1 MCLLNCGPTGA
12 ECVKNLVLGGIASFT
27 LVDDAVVEARDLG
40 NNFFVTSADLGRGR
54 AEAVAAHLNELNA
67 SVAGA
72 FVDERPEEVIATNP
86 AFFAD
91 FTVVIAAQMPARALV
106 ALDAAC
112 RERNVALVVLHSRGL
127 AGFVRL
133 SLASHRV
140 VEAKPEET
148 DHDLRLTAPW
158 PELEAFAA
166 SFDLDAADDA
176 QFRHVPWAALL
187 LRALAAR
194 KKTAAAAD
202 GASGSEEVLEVM
214 KTREEQRAFKASLLA
229 TRRRGD
235 EENFAEAAANAR
247 HAWKPPAPPLPLG
260 LRAALADLERA
271 GGDPAAMCRGGS
283 GAEGLESGGVA
294 VAGGGSSV
302 APALRRSAAKKEA
315 EEAKFWHLLA
325 GLRRFLDASGGA
337 LPLEGSVPDM
347 TSTTESFVALQKI
360 YRAKADL
367 DAARVAALANASA
380 RRGAETAAAAATA
393 PEGLVSEEEARFC
406 KHAAHV
412 RVMRWRTLAEERDW
426 DAGARE
432 ETAKALAA
440 EDTRRCASLHVIHRA
455 ADAFLE
461 EAGPVPGGGG
471 VFVPRR
477 RRGRGRGRAGAGAGD
492 KDPPLRLPTRLGSR
506 RSSTAR
512 SRSWACPGLDAMDDL
527 VAECARGGGGEM
539 HAVAAVVGGVGSQE
553 VIKLVTGQFV
563 PVAKTLVYDA
573 AEGTTA
579 CV

>member
-106 ALDAAC
+106 ALDTAC

-325 GLRRFLDASGGA
+325 GLRGFLDASGGA

-380 RRGAETAAAAATA
+380 RRGAETAAAAAAA
-393 PEGLVSEEEARFC
+393 PEGLVSEEEARFFC

-440 EDTRRCASLHVIHRA
+440 EDTRRCASLYVIHRA

-461 EAGPVPGGGG
+461 EAGRFPGAGAFSSREG
-471 VFVPRR
+471 
-477 RRGRGRGRAGAGAGD
+477 AGAGAGGD
-492 KDPPLRLPTRLGSR
+492 KDPSSPSSDAARLKALVDGALAELGVP
-506 RSSTAR
+506 
-512 SRSWACPGLDAMDDL
+512 PGLDAMDDL